1 MKYTRKLSV
10 VEQRGIPLTHEN
22 VTTGMWVRVK
32 KDVES
37 VKKMCRGEGDA
48 QQPERILGAVN
59 LHRLD
64 TSQFPRI
71 EYASRSAEEKAARS
85 RARTKAFLP
94 TCMDGS
100 ISDSCCGHCGVR
112 LGCSD
117 RASMTE

>member
-48 QQPERILGAVN
+48 QARA
-59 LHRLD
+59 HRAPPAFFGFLV
-64 TSQFPRI
+64 FWFFGFLVFWFFGFLI
-71 EYASRSAEEKAARS
+71 FFSRSAL
-85 RARTKAFLP
+85 RA
-94 TCMDGS
+94 
-100 ISDSCCGHCGVR
+100 
-112 LGCSD
+112 
-117 RASMTE
+117 